1 MKSPIKRST
10 LLYKYD
16 TRNKASFHQYIDNIK
31 NLCLVVRTPCA
42 IFAGFYPGIH
52 KDNEMMNKGGLLV
65 SLDNDE
71 SYTLHRTKANEKV
84 VFRGMMY
91 DEFYVIFGNAEIR
104 IKIGENKVFSN
115 FGINNGFFDTK
126 GKKRGAL
133 LNEES

>member
-1 MKSPIKRST
+1 M
-10 LLYKYD
+10 
-16 TRNKASFHQYIDNIK
+16 
-31 NLCLVVRTPCA
+31 
-42 IFAGFYPGIH
+42 
-52 KDNEMMNKGGLLV
+52 